1 MDDYLIDRETLGKFV
16 DELIKNKPVPVNT
29 PEELNTWREQQ
40 METLDNRISEA
51 IFGRLNEEQLT
62 ELNQILDRNEE
73 SPEVFQQFF
82 DNAGLDL
89 PKIIE
94 NTMQS
99 FSLEYFG
106 GKNE

>member
-1 MDDYLIDRETLGKFV
+1 MDDYLTDRETLGKFI

-40 METLDNRISEA
+40 IKILDDRISEA
-51 IFGRLNEEQLT
+51 IFGRLSEEQLI

-73 SPEVFQQFF
+73 SPEVFQRFF

-89 PKIIE
+89 PKIME
-94 NTMQS
+94 NTMRS
-99 FSLEYFG
+99 FRTEYIG
-106 GKNE
+106 GGNE